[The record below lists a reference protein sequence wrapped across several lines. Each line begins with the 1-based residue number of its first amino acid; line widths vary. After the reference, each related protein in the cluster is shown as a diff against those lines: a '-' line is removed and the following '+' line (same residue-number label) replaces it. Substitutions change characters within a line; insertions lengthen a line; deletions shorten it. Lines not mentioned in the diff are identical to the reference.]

1 VSEENKGSSPE
12 TQDTLPIDPQFTHRE
27 HVSGMLSVPLHPADA
42 PLFRPAYMPYPGNGQ
57 APAPASGTRP
67 PQGQPGQG
75 NGYGAAPQAPA
86 YPPLQGPVYPPF
98 PPYAPPYGVPPYPQ
112 YPGYSYPP
120 GNGAYPYPGYGY
132 PGQNG
137 YNYGY
142 PYPYPYA
149 PYWQP
154 QPKRD
159 GYRHAVAIVA
169 LICSIL
175 AILGGIGSAFFF
187 LILALVPH
195 STITQSSY
203 LSSLMTFAAFGIS
216 GMVGGGFS
224 LYHSIRGL
232 LRKPSANIILP
243 WFWIF
248 LVLYLLVIGVGY
260 ALQANGLE
268 VQYLPLT
275 IFLIVLSAIFPVLA
289 LAAYTVR
296 RLRFPQWPTTWRR
309 FTLAITSGA
318 TLGIGLALLLELGL
332 LILVLRSQATNFE
345 QYLTNPNTPSNN
357 SFGTFALIFL
367 VVAIIGPF
375 VEETVKPLGVAFYI
389 GRVRNAAE
397 AFTLG
402 MAAGIGFAM
411 VETVGYIGS
420 GYQDWLAVALER
432 TAAGLLHGFGAGMVA
447 LGWYYLTHAQDRP
460 KRKAFG
466 CWAYA
471 VFQHLVWNGTAV
483 LAFLPAPA
491 GPALNNFTIN
501 LGFTVLPFLELLNI
515 LEAILILVFF
525 VYMTGR
531 LRRQTPTSDS
541 DSRNEPLYKPGEPT
555 MAEV

>member
-1 VSEENKGSSPE
+1 MSLENKGSSPDQNDQNASSRPNFERWGAWSAGAE
-12 TQDTLPIDPQFTHRE
+12 TNEEGTQPLQAASNPCSHACSCEAANAKIHCLLIRNSRIESMCQGCCLYRLTLLTHRS
-27 HVSGMLSVPLHPADA
+27 SGPLTCPILAMDNSYLHP
-42 PLFRPAYMPYPGNGQ
+42 LL
-57 APAPASGTRP
+57 
-67 PQGQPGQG
+67 GQG
-75 NGYGAAPQAPA
+75 HCKGNQARGRYTCHIPRMHQMCRMHHNHKACRLTSNGPIRP
-86 YPPLQGPVYPPF
+86 
-98 PPYAPPYGVPPYPQ
+98 
-112 YPGYSYPP
+112 
-120 GNGAYPYPGYGY
+120 YGY

-142 PYPYPYA
+142 PTYPYPYA
-149 PYWQP
+149 PYWP
-154 QPKRD
+154 PPPKRD

-195 STITQSSY
+195 STITESSY
-203 LSSLMTFAAFGIS
+203 LSSLMTFAAFSIS

-243 WFWIF
+243 WFWTF

-268 VQYLPLT
+268 VQYLALT

-289 LAAYTVR
+289 LASYAVR

-332 LILVLRSQATNFE
+332 LVLVLRSQATNFE

-389 GRVRNAAE
+389 GRMRSAAE

-447 LGWYYLTHAQDRP
+447 LGWYYLTHCEGSA
-460 KRKAFG
+460 
-466 CWAYA
+466 
-471 VFQHLVWNGTAV
+471 
-483 LAFLPAPA
+483 
-491 GPALNNFTIN
+491 
-501 LGFTVLPFLELLNI
+501 
-515 LEAILILVFF
+515 
-525 VYMTGR
+525 
-531 LRRQTPTSDS
+531 
-541 DSRNEPLYKPGEPT
+541 
-555 MAEV
+555 

>member
-1 VSEENKGSSPE
+1 
-12 TQDTLPIDPQFTHRE
+12 
-27 HVSGMLSVPLHPADA
+27 
-42 PLFRPAYMPYPGNGQ
+42 
-57 APAPASGTRP
+57 
-67 PQGQPGQG
+67 
-75 NGYGAAPQAPA
+75 
-86 YPPLQGPVYPPF
+86 
-98 PPYAPPYGVPPYPQ
+98 
-112 YPGYSYPP
+112 
-120 GNGAYPYPGYGY
+120 
-132 PGQNG
+132 
-137 YNYGY
+137 
-142 PYPYPYA
+142 
-149 PYWQP
+149 
-154 QPKRD
+154 
-159 GYRHAVAIVA
+159 
-169 LICSIL
+169 
-175 AILGGIGSAFFF
+175 
-187 LILALVPH
+187 
-195 STITQSSY
+195 
-203 LSSLMTFAAFGIS
+203 
-216 GMVGGGFS
+216 MVGGGFS

-389 GRVRNAAE
+389 GRMRNAAE

-483 LAFLPAPA
+483 LAFLPAPV
-491 GPALNNFTIN
+491 GPALNNFNIN

-531 LRRQTPTSDS
+531 LRRQTPPINESNP
-541 DSRNEPLYKPGEPT
+541 RNEALYKPGEPT